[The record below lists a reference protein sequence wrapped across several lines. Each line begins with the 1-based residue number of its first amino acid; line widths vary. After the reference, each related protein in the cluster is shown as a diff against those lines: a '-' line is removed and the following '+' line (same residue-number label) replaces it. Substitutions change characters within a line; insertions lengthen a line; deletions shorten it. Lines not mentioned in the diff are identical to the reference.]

1 MSLLAA
7 LFFYFLLFT
16 SGLQANLIETRNLI
30 IDAKSGVS
38 GAG

>member
-1 MSLLAA
+1 MVFCM
-7 LFFYFLLFT
+7 LF
-16 SGLQANLIETRNLI
+16 GLQANLIEFRNII

>member
-1 MSLLAA
+1 MIFL
-7 LFFYFLLFT
+7 FLL
-16 SGLQANLIETRNLI
+16 GLQANLIEFRNII

>member
-1 MSLLAA
+1 MM
-7 LFFYFLLFT
+7 FFCLLF
-16 SGLQANLIETRNLI
+16 GLQANLIEYRNNI